1 MELTFREAEIAG
13 YLLALVRA
21 AAWIV
26 VAPPFAGRLLPT
38 QVKAGFAVA
47 LAIAVGPRLAEAGV
61 PLEPGPLISAAVMQA
76 VAGVALGY
84 LGVLVISVVQ
94 AAGALV
100 DALAGFSMATLF
112 DPTTS
117 SQTTVFGRFYQ
128 LLGITL
134 LFAIDGHILLVR
146 GFMSSIDAA
155 PFTTLDLDAL
165 GHVLTDGLGEF
176 LLAAVEI
183 SAPLL
188 AALLAAELAIA
199 LLAKAAPQAN
209 AFLLGI
215 PVKILVVM
223 SLGALV
229 FPRIAT
235 AMRALLET
243 LTRDGLQV
251 VAGGG

>member
-21 AAWIV
+21 GAWIAI
-26 VAPPFAGRLLPT
+26 APPFGGRVLPM

-47 LAIAVGPRLAEAGV
+47 LSLAVGPKLAEAGV
-61 PLEPGPLISAAVMQA
+61 PLEPGPLISGAVMQA
-76 VAGVALGY
+76 VAGLALGY
-84 LGVLVISVVQ
+84 IGVLVLGVVQ

-100 DALAGFSMATLF
+100 DSLAGFSMATLF

-117 SQTTVFGRFYQ
+117 TQTTVFGRFYQ

-146 GFMSSIDAA
+146 GFLTSIDAA
-155 PFTTLDLDAL
+155 PFTTLDIDAL
-165 GHVLTDGLGEF
+165 HHVLTDGLGNF
-176 LLAAVEI
+176 LLAAMEI

-223 SLGALV
+223 SLGALAL
-229 FPRIAT
+229 PRVAV
-235 AMRALLET
+235 AMHGLLET
-243 LTRDGLQV
+243 ITRDGMQV

>member
-21 AAWIV
+21 GAWIII
-26 VAPPFAGRLLPT
+26 APPFAGRILPS

-47 LAIAVGPRLAEAGV
+47 LAIAVGPKLAAAGV

-76 VAGVALGY
+76 VAGLALGY
-84 LGVLVISVVQ
+84 LGVLVLGVVQ
-94 AAGALV
+94 AAGMIV
-100 DALAGFSMATLF
+100 DTLAGFSMATLF

-134 LFAIDGHILLVR
+134 LFAIDGHIILVR
-146 GFMSSIDAA
+146 GFITSIDAA
-155 PFTTLDLDAL
+155 PFTSLDIESL
-165 GHVLTDGLGEF
+165 GHVLTDGLGNF
-176 LLAAVEI
+176 LLAALEI
-183 SAPLL
+183 TAPLL

-223 SLGALV
+223 SLGALAL
-229 FPRIAT
+229 PRVSSALHV
-235 AMRALLET
+235 LLET
-243 LTRDGLQV
+243 ITRDGLQV
-251 VAGGG
+251 VAGV

>member
-21 AAWIV
+21 GAWITI
-26 VAPPFAGRLLPT
+26 APPFGGRVLPT

-47 LAIAVGPRLAEAGV
+47 LSLAVGPRLAAAGV

-76 VAGVALGY
+76 VAGLALGY
-84 LGVLVISVVQ
+84 LGVLVLGVVQ
-94 AAGALV
+94 AAGMIV
-100 DALAGFSMATLF
+100 DSLAGFSMATLF

-134 LFAIDGHILLVR
+134 LFAIDGHIVLVR
-146 GFMSSIDAA
+146 GFITSIDAA
-155 PFTTLDLDAL
+155 PFTSFDIDAL
-165 GHVLTDGLGEF
+165 HHVLTDGLGSF

-183 SAPLL
+183 SAPLV
-188 AALLAAELAIA
+188 AALLAAELAIG

-215 PVKILVVM
+215 PVKILVVL
-223 SLGALV
+223 SLGALAL
-229 FPRIAT
+229 PRVAV
-235 AMRALLET
+235 AMQGLIET
-243 LTRDGLQV
+243 ITRDGMEV

>member
-1 MELTFREAEIAG
+1 MELTFQESEIAG

-21 AAWIV
+21 GAWITI
-26 VAPPFAGRLLPT
+26 APPFGGRVLPM

-47 LAIAVGPRLAEAGV
+47 LALAVGPKLAAAGV

-76 VAGVALGY
+76 VAGLALGY
-84 LGVLVISVVQ
+84 LGVLVLGVVQ
-94 AAGALV
+94 AAGMIV
-100 DALAGFSMATLF
+100 DSLAGFSMATLF

-134 LFAIDGHILLVR
+134 LFAIDGHIVLVR
-146 GFMSSIDAA
+146 GFITSIDAA
-155 PFTTLDLDAL
+155 PFTSFDIGAL
-165 GHVLTDGLGEF
+165 HHVLTDGLGSF

-183 SAPLL
+183 SAPLV
-188 AALLAAELAIA
+188 AALLAAELAIG

-215 PVKILVVM
+215 PVKIIVVL
-223 SLGALV
+223 SLGALAL
-229 FPRIAT
+229 PRVAV
-235 AMRALLET
+235 AMQGLIET
-243 LTRDGLQV
+243 ITRDGMQV
-251 VAGGG
+251 VAGVG

>member
-21 AAWIV
+21 GAWITI
-26 VAPPFAGRLLPT
+26 APPFGGRVLPT

-47 LAIAVGPRLAEAGV
+47 LSLAVGPKLAAAGV

-76 VAGVALGY
+76 VAGLALGY
-84 LGVLVISVVQ
+84 LGVLVIGVVQ
-94 AAGALV
+94 AAGMVV
-100 DALAGFSMATLF
+100 DSLAGFSMASIF

-117 SQTTVFGRFYQ
+117 SQTTIFGRFYQ

-134 LFAIDGHILLVR
+134 LFAIDGHIVLVR
-146 GFMSSIDAA
+146 GFITSIDAA
-155 PFTTLDLDAL
+155 PFTSFDIDAL
-165 GHVLTDGLGEF
+165 HHVLTDGLGSF

-183 SAPLL
+183 SAPLV
-188 AALLAAELAIA
+188 AALLAAELAIG

-215 PVKILVVM
+215 PVKIIVVL
-223 SLGALV
+223 SLGALAL
-229 FPRIAT
+229 PRIAV
-235 AMRALLET
+235 AMQGLVET
-243 LTRDGLQV
+243 ITRDGMQV
-251 VAGGG
+251 VAGVG

>member
-1 MELTFREAEIAG
+1 VELTFHESEISG

-26 VAPPFAGRLLPT
+26 IAPPFGGRVLPP

-47 LAIAVGPRLAEAGV
+47 LSLAVGPKLAEAGV
-61 PLEPGPLISAAVMQA
+61 PLEAGPLLSAAVMQA
-76 VAGVALGY
+76 VAGLALGY
-84 LGVLVISVVQ
+84 LGVLVLGVVQ
-94 AAGALV
+94 AAGSII
-100 DALAGFSMATLF
+100 DALAGFSMATMF

-128 LLGITL
+128 MLGIVL

-146 GFMSSIDAA
+146 GFMTSIDAA
-155 PFTTLDLDAL
+155 PFTTLDLNAL
-165 GHVLTDGLGEF
+165 HHVLTDGLGSF
-176 LLAAVEI
+176 LLAAIEI
-183 SAPLL
+183 AAPLL
-188 AALLAAELAIA
+188 AALLAAELVVA
-199 LLAKAAPQAN
+199 LIAKAAPQAHV
-209 AFLLGI
+209 FLLGI

-223 SLGALV
+223 SVAALAL
-229 FPRIAT
+229 PRIPP
-235 AMRALLET
+235 ALRTLLNT

>member
-1 MELTFREAEIAG
+1 MELVFREAEISG

-21 AAWIV
+21 GAWVII
-26 VAPPFAGRLLPT
+26 APPFGGRVLPT
-38 QVKAGFAVA
+38 QVKLGFSVA
-47 LAIAVGPRLAEAGV
+47 LAIAIGPKLAEAGV

-76 VAGVALGY
+76 VAGLALGY
-84 LGVLVISVVQ
+84 IGVLVLSVVQ
-94 AAGALV
+94 AAGSLV
-100 DALAGFSMATLF
+100 DALSGFQSAQMF

-134 LFAIDGHILLVR
+134 LFAIDGHIILVR
-146 GFMSSIDAA
+146 GFITSIDAA
-155 PFTTLDLDAL
+155 PFTSLDVEAL
-165 GHVLTDGLGEF
+165 GHVVTDGLGSF

-183 SAPLL
+183 AAPLL
-188 AALLAAELAIA
+188 AALLAAELVIG

-229 FPRIAT
+229 LPRLPGAV
-235 AMRALLET
+235 RALVET
-243 LTRDGLQV
+243 VTRDGLQV